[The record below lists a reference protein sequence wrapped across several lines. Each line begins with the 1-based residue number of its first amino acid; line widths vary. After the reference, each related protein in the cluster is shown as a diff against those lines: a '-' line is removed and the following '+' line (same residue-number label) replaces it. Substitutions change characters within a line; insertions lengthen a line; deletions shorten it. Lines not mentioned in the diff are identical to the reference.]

1 VRLRPGAV
9 VAGLVALGAAGLYA
23 DRLEAAPAQPVYT
36 IAIGQNEVPIAL
48 RNGGNEA
55 LVALHYA
62 DDDAAAFYAFMRTVS
77 RRAFL
82 LSVLDA
88 DTQRRFPGLVG
99 EARVPNGAELGAVV
113 AKVRRAMED
122 DRAAGLEPVLVLFY
136 SGHGV
141 RDAAGAPGLALHDS
155 ALSQE
160 RLYTEVLGALPAHI
174 AHVIVDACHA
184 EAVVRPRDVDAQ
196 VEALP
201 ADEMQRY
208 LRATTLERLP
218 HVGALLAS
226 TSSAQSFEW
235 DAYHGGVFAHE
246 VLSGLRGAAD
256 VNGDG
261 RIEYS
266 ELAAF
271 LAAANLQIAD
281 PRARPQIVVQ
291 PPRLDRRATIVDL
304 GRIEGQLRV
313 AGRASGPWAAPFYVE
328 NESGVRL
335 ADVFAERDR
344 PIALQLPSDQ
354 PLYLVR
360 PDGEVPIPAG
370 AGPVIALETLPAAQP
385 RARARGAL
393 DSAMRKG
400 LFATAFGPS
409 FYRGYVSQ
417 QPDLVAVELT
427 PDAPPSPTVSL
438 TADASPPEGARRTVG
453 HVLLWSAAAAGAA
466 AAVFGGLALHAESQ
480 YNATNVEAA
489 ATQARNR
496 FYDYRLAGIAT
507 GVGAL
512 ALVGAGVAVLAWPHA
527 ASPDNGAP
535 ALVFTGSG
543 LAISGGF

>member
-1 VRLRPGAV
+1 
-9 VAGLVALGAAGLYA
+9 VAILVAILVALLVGVSAERAW
-23 DRLEAAPAQPVYT
+23 AAPASPVYT

-48 RNGGNEA
+48 QTGGNEA

-99 EARVPNGAELGAVV
+99 EARVPNGAELAAVV

-141 RDAAGAPGLALHDS
+141 RDAAGAPALALHDG

-160 RLYTEVLGALPAHI
+160 RLYTEVLGAIPAHLT
-174 AHVIVDACHA
+174 HVIVDACHA

-235 DAYHGGVFAHE
+235 DAYRGGVFAHE

-304 GRIEGQLRV
+304 AKTEGQLRV
-313 AGRASGPWAAPFYVE
+313 TGRASGPWAAPFFVE

-344 PIALQLPSDQ
+344 PIALELPLDE

-360 PDGEVPIPAG
+360 PDGEVPIPPG
-370 AGPVIALETLPAAQP
+370 AGPTLALESLPPAQP
-385 RARARGAL
+385 RARARGAI

-400 LFATAFGPS
+400 LFATAFGPA
-409 FYRGYVSQ
+409 FYKGYVSQ
-417 QPDLVAVELT
+417 QPELVAVELA
-427 PDAPPSPTVSL
+427 PDAPPGPVVPL
-438 TADASPPEGARRTVG
+438 VADAGPTDGARRTVG
-453 HVLLWSAAAAGAA
+453 QVLLWSAAAAGAT

-480 YNATNVEAA
+480 YNGTNVEAA
-489 ATQARNR
+489 ATDARNR
-496 FYDYRLAGIAT
+496 YYRYRLAGIAS

-512 ALVGAGVAVLAWPHA
+512 ALLGAGVAVLVGTHA
-527 ASPDNGAP
+527 APPPDNNAP

-543 LAISGGF
+543 LALTGAF